1 MGCQGWA
8 WGCGCVCGGDSRD
21 CDVGLNKGHLLLTL
35 QVVATLGTTSCC
47 SFDNLLEVGPICK
60 YLIKFYL
67 EKIFLI
73 SKDFSEL
80 PLWALLYNI
89 NLIL

>member
-1 MGCQGWA
+1 M
-8 WGCGCVCGGDSRD
+8 CGGCSRD
-21 CDVGLNKGHLLLTL
+21 YDVGLNKAHLLFTL

-47 SFDNLLEVGPICK
+47 SFDNLSEVGPICK
-60 YLIKFYL
+60 YLFKFYL

-80 PLWALLYNI
+80 PFWALLI
-89 NLIL
+89 I